1 MAAPT
6 APSTPRHDFYQ
17 TDTVL
22 TLSIYI
28 KGLSPSDVSLSLAPT
43 SMTFDVPSRAQR
55 LVVEHLRDAIRPD
68 ESSFKVLATKVDVTL
83 VKAQP
88 ARWDALEASPGSNP
102 VAAAS
107 VSSSAASGVST
118 APSDGGSLDARKRST
133 RNKWDT
139 LDVDENGPGQ
149 GGEENGNGELQD
161 FFQKLYADADDDT
174 RRAMMK
180 SYQESG
186 GTHLS
191 TNWGEVSKARVET
204 KPPDGM
210 EARKW

>member
-1 MAAPT
+1 
-6 APSTPRHDFYQ
+6 
-17 TDTVL
+17 
-22 TLSIYI
+22 
-28 KGLSPSDVSLSLAPT
+28 
-43 SMTFDVPSRAQR
+43 MTFDVPCRAQR

-68 ESSFKVLATKVDVTL
+68 ESGFKVLATKVDVTL
-83 VKAQP
+83 VKARP
-88 ARWDALEASPGSNP
+88 ARWEALEASPGSVSAP

-107 VSSSAASGVST
+107 GASTT
-118 APSDGGSLDARKRST
+118 APSDGGSLDARKRGT

-139 LDVDENGPGQ
+139 LDVDEKGPGQ